1 MGRVLNL
8 KSEIQIMGYFHY
20 YETQIKSKHGTGLLE
35 LREGTQFDKVRMIK
49 SIEKRTKVK
58 ITKFE
63 VSELSQFEFEH
74 LYTMGKQ
81 QKLDSFLSSLS

>member
-49 SIEKRTKVK
+49 SIEKRTKVN
-58 ITKFE
+58 TY
-63 VSELSQFEFEH
+63 VTT
-74 LYTMGKQ
+74 Y
-81 QKLDSFLSSLS
+81 SSLNSFKNVQ